1 MVNGSFVFG
10 MDEDGPDVFERT
22 VDWAVSQG
30 VETATF
36 HVLTP
41 YPGTAL
47 FARMEAEGRLL
58 HRDWDR
64 YDTRHVVFRTRGMS
78 EDQLEAGYWRAYRD
92 FYRWGSILRGA
103 ATKPTL
109 TGRVRH
115 AAYAAGWKKFEPL
128 WDLVIR
134 AKRIARMRPVLE
146 SVLSCFGQGRQ
157 SSSGLPAEGGRAA
170 GEVLVSPGLTAVP

>member
-1 MVNGSFVFG
+1 M
-10 MDEDGPDVFERT
+10 E
-22 VDWAVSQG
+22 SQ
-30 VETATF
+30 
-36 HVLTP
+36 
-41 YPGTAL
+41 
-47 FARMEAEGRLL
+47 GRLL

-78 EDQLEAGYWRAYRD
+78 EEQLEAGYWRAYRD

-115 AAYAAGWKKFEPL
+115 FAYAAGWKKFEPL

-146 SVLSCFGQGRQ
+146 SVLSCFGLRGSTTAAATGLTPAESR
-157 SSSGLPAEGGRAA
+157 GLPVEVVALGQARGPGRGGAIALDR
-170 GEVLVSPGLTAVP
+170 G